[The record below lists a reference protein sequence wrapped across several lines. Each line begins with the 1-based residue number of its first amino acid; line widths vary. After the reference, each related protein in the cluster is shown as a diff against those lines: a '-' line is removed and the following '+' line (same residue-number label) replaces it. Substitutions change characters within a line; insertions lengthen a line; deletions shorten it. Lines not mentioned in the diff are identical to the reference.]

1 MLELFF
7 RGGIFMWPILFIAIG
22 IAILTIKKAIDI
34 FGRKQMEQKSLESG
48 LNAII
53 LWGGLS
59 VVFGFL
65 AHFWGLY
72 LALMEISRANDI
84 SPAIVAGG
92 FAVSLIT
99 ILFGLII
106 LIISAIAWGVLR
118 WQYKKL
124 V

>member
-34 FGRKQMEQKSLESG
+34 FGRKQMDQKHLENG

-72 LALMEISRANDI
+72 LIYTHPSH
-84 SPAIVAGG
+84 P
-92 FAVSLIT
+92 
-99 ILFGLII
+99 
-106 LIISAIAWGVLR
+106 
-118 WQYKKL
+118 
-124 V
+124 